1 MTAHPDVRAAGE
13 RVETLIAELRA
24 QCGPRTAAT
33 AEELVSCLVEL
44 YGAALGR
51 VTGLLGRD
59 EAGSRLLAELAAD
72 PLVEGL
78 LLVHDLHP
86 LDTRAR
92 VLLAIERLRL
102 PATVSYLGLSDE
114 GAVRLRLERGGHG
127 CQSSAAQVTTAITE
141 AVAAAAPETA
151 GVEVDDATPPPGLP
165 LLQISRR
172 PAVAG

>member
-1 MTAHPDVRAAGE
+1 MTVHPDARAAGE

-24 QCGPRTAAT
+24 QSGPRTAAA
-33 AEELVSCLVEL
+33 AEELVRCLVEL

-51 VTGLLGRD
+51 VAGVLGRD
-59 EAGSRLLAELAAD
+59 EAGRRLLAELAAD

-92 VLLAIERLRL
+92 VLRAVERLRL
-102 PATVSYLGLSDE
+102 PGTVEYLGVSAD
-114 GAVRLRLERGGHG
+114 GVVRLRLERGGHG
-127 CQSSAAQVTTAITE
+127 CQSSASQVTTAIAE

-151 GVEVDDATPPPGLP
+151 GVDIDDVTPPPGRP
-165 LLQISRR
+165 LLQITRR